1 MGTFGIVL
9 KVVSLV
15 LAIVQVF
22 IASKEKN
29 KGNDAA
35 AAYYMASAAFFMVCA
50 SN

>member
-1 MGTFGIVL
+1 METFSAVL
-9 KVVSLV
+9 KVVGLV
-15 LAIVQVF
+15 LAVVNVY
-22 IASKEKN
+22 IAGKEKN